1 MWMNNKWKMLILS
14 AFMLISFA
22 LPALAADST
31 AAASVKSDVQIVG
44 ELGLLQ
50 GDGSGLTEAYLA
62 KTTTRLQAA
71 ILYLRLKGLETTA
84 LAFSSS
90 DNFTDVKLIS
100 SANQNILAYLKANPA
115 LGWTGTGNGAFEPM
129 ALITAAQY
137 YKVLLE
143 AAGYKQGTDFEF
155 ANVLTYAKS
164 MGLSKVANMGSL
176 RNRNIATALV
186 EGSKL
191 KVKGM
196 DTSIIDVLISLKMVD
211 SDKAAGIKAARLD
224 LATSA
229 TLGTYLVDEKG
240 NTLYYFTKDTP
251 NVSNCMDTC
260 ATNWPIYYSASLQIP
275 AELNA
280 ADFGTIDRADG
291 KKQTTYKGMPL
302 YYWAKDTKP
311 GDTTGQGVGN
321 VWYVINHDSIA
332 TAKNDTYGEI
342 LVDAKGN
349 TLYMYTKDTTKDVSV
364 CKGTCETNW
373 PIFYAGDI
381 QVSGNLKT
389 ADFATITRE
398 DGTKQTS
405 FKGMPLY
412 YWVKDTK
419 PGDTTGQGVGKVW
432 YVLNPT
438 GANMK

>member
-1 MWMNNKWKMLILS
+1 MLMKNKWKMLILS
-14 AFMLISFA
+14 AFMLISSA
-22 LPALAADST
+22 LPAFAADST
-31 AAASVKSDVQIVG
+31 TAASVKTDVQIVG

-50 GDGSGLTEAYLA
+50 GDGNGLTEAYLA

-71 ILYLRLKGLETTA
+71 ILYLRLKGLETSA

-90 DNFTDVKLIS
+90 DNFTDAKLVS

-129 ALITAAQY
+129 ALITSAQY

-155 ANVLTYAKS
+155 ANVLTYAKT
-164 MGLSKVANMGSL
+164 MGLSKVANVGSL

-196 DTSIIDVLISLKMVD
+196 NTPIIDVLISLKMID
-211 SDKAAGIKAARLD
+211 SAKAAGIKAARID
-224 LATSA
+224 FATSA

-251 NVSNCMDTC
+251 NVSNCKDTC
-260 ATNWPIYYSASLQIP
+260 VTNWPIYYSESLQIP
-275 AELNA
+275 AELDA
-280 ADFGTIDRADG
+280 ANFGTIDRADG

-332 TAKNDTYGEI
+332 TVKNDTYGEI
-342 LVDAKGN
+342 LVDSKGN

-381 QVSGNLKT
+381 QVSGNLKA
-389 ADFATITRE
+389 ADFTTITRE

-419 PGDTTGQGVGKVW
+419 PGDTSGQGVGKVW

-438 GANMK
+438 GVNMK